1 MLIHYLNLESTELN
15 CHMESPGESLME
27 KQGSKLVPYD

>member
-15 CHMESPGESLME
+15 FRHMESPGESLME
-27 KQGSKLVPYD
+27 KQGH